1 MLCRELRTMKNTLIC
16 TLYWLLT
23 ILLKMINIAI
33 VLDLLYLI
41 IFHLTDSWLE
51 IIAKQLTTIFNFIF

>member
-1 MLCRELRTMKNTLIC
+1 MKNTLIC
-16 TLYWLLT
+16 ILYWFLT

-33 VLDLLYLI
+33 ILDLLYLI

-51 IIAKQLTTIFNFIF
+51 IIAKQLTTIFNFMF